1 MHLSAVIRSL
11 IQLTIDITNVP
22 SILDQD
28 NQPRVQEYLLCLL
41 HTMKSESLTPESIR
55 SLLFESLSEI
65 EWFATLCWNL
75 AVFYSSVLNYDQ
87 ASFFWYLNYC
97 FLSLCSP
104 STDLYNMERQSLT
117 LTVATYLQTEAS
129 HEESHTAQGDCDGLS
144 VTKCLSL
151 LTTCR
156 GVLKELPPSAIVE
169 ETQVYLNQLEVTC
182 LIRINDSTLL
192 PKLKEYSS
200 SHLFSFSFFLDMYY
214 ILEQENSKDTG
225 AKKECLRTALQVL
238 LQQPSFSLT
247 SVCEVIHCLLLVCES
262 KIEEYH
268 WIEQLLQIV
277 KTYGEPVLPT
287 LLFYV

>member
-1 MHLSAVIRSL
+1 
-11 IQLTIDITNVP
+11 
-22 SILDQD
+22 
-28 NQPRVQEYLLCLL
+28 
-41 HTMKSESLTPESIR
+41 
-55 SLLFESLSEI
+55 
-65 EWFATLCWNL
+65 
-75 AVFYSSVLNYDQ
+75 
-87 ASFFWYLNYC
+87 
-97 FLSLCSP
+97 
-104 STDLYNMERQSLT
+104 MERQSLT

-277 KTYGEPVLPT
+277 KTYGEPVQYS
-287 LLFYV
+287 LLCYFMYRNSDQFAFFTVQMWNCGVYYQRMNNMQEAERFMSIAIQMTSYCQETMKVRIRRWIQYSHTSMT